1 MSSFSEMARFREPA
15 NGIAE
20 IPRKKESSRTESG
33 SFDAL
38 GTLVLDLHEDSTSY
52 IPGVIG
58 ENHAQRA
65 PVVEPGD
72 WARPDGAEKP
82 GKAKKKDKSKKSK
95 FTGRRGIDTLLRN
108 AYRAQL
114 DMLSL
119 AAVKANIMISLNG
132 LLISMFIISGSHF
145 ISVDIWFSIPIMLF
159 LLSSALATIFAV
171 LAARPDVSR
180 QKYSPKDFRQGKA
193 HLLVFEEFSDLSEKQ
208 YVKAM
213 SRMLGDDDQVYKN
226 MISHVHELGSTAD
239 RKYRNLHCSYTVFI
253 GGIILSIMSLL
264 ILEGMKWTNH
274 LPLI

>member
-1 MSSFSEMARFREPA
+1 MSSFSEMARFREMA
-15 NGIAE
+15 NGIAD
-20 IPRKKESSRTESG
+20 IPRTKESSRAGSD

-38 GTLVLDLHEDSTSY
+38 GTLALELREDSTGLM
-52 IPGVIG
+52 PGVIVD
-58 ENHAQRA
+58 NPAQRA
-65 PVVEPGD
+65 PIVKPD
-72 WARPDGAEKP
+72 NTARPEGAEKP
-82 GKAKKKDKSKKSK
+82 VKSEKKGRKKSK

-132 LLISMFIISGSHF
+132 LLISMLIISGSHF
-145 ISVDIWFSIPIMLF
+145 ISVDIWFSIPILLF

-213 SRMLGDDDQVYKN
+213 SRMLGDDDQVYRN
-226 MISHVHELGSTAD
+226 MIAHVHELGSTAD

-253 GGIILSIMSLL
+253 GGIVLSVLSLL

-274 LPLI
+274 LPLV